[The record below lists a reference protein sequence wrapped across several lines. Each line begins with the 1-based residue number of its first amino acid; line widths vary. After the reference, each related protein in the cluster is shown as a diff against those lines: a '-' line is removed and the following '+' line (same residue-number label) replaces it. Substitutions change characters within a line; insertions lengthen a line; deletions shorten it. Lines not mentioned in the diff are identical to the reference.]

1 MLSKTS
7 HSHRRLSSFVDWI
20 RPESETRE
28 AIIKQAGDVRAA
40 IKGPAVADGLSVL
53 ATPNSGSFAKNTGLR
68 RHMRGGAEIEGQDV
82 DLPFVVKPA
91 TADGERIDEL
101 LQRFERYAMRSYP
114 DTPRKVTASSVELQF
129 VASKL
134 NYDLVPMLRSDY
146 PDYQIILKKD
156 GSRRLTSVARHTEFV
171 RKRTEQSQ
179 AVPGPVTFNE
189 CVRLVKWWRYMRIA
203 EKGSIDEVR
212 TTLLELLCANAF
224 DRLKVE
230 STYSATLVR
239 WFAWLAS
246 VAARRL
252 TVRFGDYTT
261 IEAFDESSQKSRL
274 WYVLDPVNG
283 NNNVVH
289 SNWTNI
295 QLSEFADWFAS
306 GRDAFSRIMSHE
318 QSGRDT
324 AVDQLLA
331 ELFGNAVIAHGEL
344 S

>member
-7 HSHRRLSSFVDWI
+7 RSHRRLSNFVEWI
-20 RPESETRE
+20 KPEPETRE
-28 AIIKQAGDVRAA
+28 VIIKQAGDIRLA
-40 IKGPAVADGLSVL
+40 IKGHAVADGLSVL
-53 ATPNSGSFAKNTGLR
+53 ATPNSGSFAKHTGLR

-91 TADGERIDEL
+91 TADGEHIDEL
-101 LQRFERYAMRSYP
+101 LRRFERYAAKSYP
-114 DTPRKVTASSVELQF
+114 ETPREVTASSVELQF

-134 NYDLVPMLRSDY
+134 NYDLVPMLLSDH
-146 PDYQIILKKD
+146 PDYQLILKKD
-156 GSRRLTSVARHTEFV
+156 GSRRLTSVAKHTEFV
-171 RKRTEQSQ
+171 KKRTEDSQ
-179 AVPGPVTFNE
+179 ALPGPVTFNE
-189 CVRLVKWWRYMRIA
+189 CVRLMKWWRCTRIS

-212 TTLLELLCANAF
+212 TTLIELMCADAF
-224 DRLKVE
+224 DRLQVE
-230 STYSATLVR
+230 STYTATLAR

-246 VAARRL
+246 VTARRL
-252 TVRFGDYTT
+252 TVRFLDYKT
-261 IEAFDESSQKSRL
+261 IEPFKESSQKNRL
-274 WYVLDPVNG
+274 WYVLDPVNE

-289 SNWTNI
+289 SNWTSI

-306 GRDAFSRIMSHE
+306 GRDALSRIMSHE
-318 QSGRDT
+318 QAGRDT